1 VTSRATVSSEPKIG
15 LGSYARCSSSPQ
27 TKGANVPIYEFEGHR
42 PNVHPD
48 AFIAPNATL
57 VGDVTIEAGAS
68 VWYGAVI
75 RADVSPV
82 IVREDANIQDGA
94 VIHGPPGITTEIG
107 RRVTIGHLCQ
117 IHGATIEDDCLI
129 GNGATVLDGA
139 VIGAGTLIAA
149 HSLVAAGAKMPPGV
163 MAAGVPAVVKKEIAG
178 TPAGD
183 APRNNGVFYAELARR
198 HRASLDGV

>member
-1 VTSRATVSSEPKIG
+1 M
-15 LGSYARCSSSPQ
+15 
-27 TKGANVPIYEFEGHR
+27 PIYEFEGKH
-42 PNVHPD
+42 PNIHPD
-48 AFIAPNATL
+48 AWIAPNATI

-82 IVREDANIQDGA
+82 IVREDANIQDCAVLHGA
-94 VIHGPPGITTEIG
+94 GTTTEIG

-129 GNGATVLDGA
+129 GNGATILDGA
-139 VIGAGTLIAA
+139 VIGTGT
-149 HSLVAAGAKMPPGV
+149 LVAAQSLVGSGVKLPPGV
-163 MAAGVPAVVKKEIAG
+163 MAAGVPATVKKEIAG

-183 APRNNGVFYAELARR
+183 TPRANGVFYAELARR
-198 HRASLDGV
+198 HRASLSGD